1 MEDDLREFINYIIL
15 PLFAFVNEGI
25 FLGDM
30 AVADLVS
37 GVSLSVMLG
46 LVVGKFVG
54 VFTFSWVAIKTGV
67 ASMPTGA
74 SWKSFAS
81 VCVLCGIGFTVSM
94 FIADL
99 AYSSLGAAG
108 AAMLD
113 RAKLGILV
121 GTVIA
126 AVIGAVMLNVT
137 LPKKEVANHN

>member
-1 MEDDLREFINYIIL
+1 
-15 PLFAFVNEGI
+15 
-25 FLGDM
+25 
-30 AVADLVS
+30 
-37 GVSLSVMLG
+37 
-46 LVVGKFVG
+46 
-54 VFTFSWVAIKTGV
+54 
-67 ASMPTGA
+67 
-74 SWKSFAS
+74 
-81 VCVLCGIGFTVSM
+81 M

-99 AYSSLGAAG
+99 AYSALGAAG